1 MMDERH
7 ATGTFEVTLEPQGAP
22 DTASGTSLGRMSLA
36 KRFDG
41 DLVGDGRGQM
51 LTAMTS
57 TGGSAGYVAI
67 ERVTGTL
74 HGRSGSFALQHSG
87 TMNRGAQQLVITVV
101 PDSGEGALAGITG
114 TLAIEIAE
122 GTHRYRFDYALPAA
136 SDAPAATEPGG

>member
-1 MMDERH
+1 MDERQ

-22 DTASGTSLGRMSLA
+22 DAASGTSLGRMTLA
-36 KRFDG
+36 KHFDG

-57 TGGSAGYVAI
+57 TDGSAGYVAM

-87 TMNRGAQQLVITVV
+87 TMNRGTQQLVITVV
-101 PDSGEGALAGITG
+101 PDSGAGALAGITG
-114 TLAIEIAE
+114 TLAIEIAD
-122 GTHRYRFDYALPAA
+122 GVHHYRFDYALPAA
-136 SDAPAATEPGG
+136 TDAPAHLSGAS